1 MIEPTMSFLCD
12 QLNKF
17 IFVKDPLGT
26 AGASTGV
33 VILDAIVN
41 QKNEPTHTGGDQV
54 FMNLVNVEEE
64 TVGKSQLPYL
74 RTAEDKLNV
83 QNPDIKL
90 NLYVQFSAF
99 SETSSGGA
107 IPYSRALKLLDQVIL
122 FFQYR
127 NVFQGSHY
135 PALKRAGVEKVIVD
149 PISLTFE
156 QLNHLWAT
164 LGAKYLPSVLYKVR
178 TLTFRESGT
187 LPEQP
192 LIQEIIAQDIAL

>member
-41 QKNEPTHTGGDQV
+41 QKNEPTHAGGDHV
-54 FMNLVNVEEE
+54 FMNLVNIEEE
-64 TVGKSQLPYL
+64 TVGKSQLPYF
-74 RTAEDKLNV
+74 RSADDKLNV

-90 NLYVQFSAF
+90 NLYVQLSAF
-99 SETSSGGA
+99 SESTLGGTV
-107 IPYSRALKLLDQVIL
+107 PYSRALKLLDQVIL

-127 NVFQGSHY
+127 NVFQGTHY
-135 PALKRAGVEKVIVD
+135 PALKKAGIEKVIVD

-178 TLTFRESGT
+178 TLTFRETGVN
-187 LPEQP
+187 PEQP

>member
-41 QKNEPTHTGGDQV
+41 QKNEPTHAGGDHV
-54 FMNLVNVEEE
+54 FMNLVNIEEE
-64 TVGKSQLPYL
+64 TVGKSQLPYF
-74 RTAEDKLNV
+74 RSADDKLNV

-90 NLYVQFSAF
+90 NLYVQLSAF
-99 SETSSGGA
+99 SESTLGGTV
-107 IPYSRALKLLDQVIL
+107 PYSRALKLLDQVIL

-127 NVFQGSHY
+127 SVFQGTHY
-135 PALKRAGVEKVIVD
+135 PALKKAGIEKVIVD

-178 TLTFRESGT
+178 TLTFRETGVN
-187 LPEQP
+187 PEQP
-192 LIQEIIAQDIAL
+192 LIQEIIAQDIAI